1 MTWVITKLTWANLF
15 NRPVSTILTIAT
27 LSVAVALIS
36 VLLQF
41 TAFVDQRLER
51 DTGGVD
57 LVVGAKG
64 SPLQL
69 VLSSLY
75 HIDIPTGN
83 IPLRDAQSLM
93 RNPQVGR
100 ATPLALGDSFL
111 GFRIVG
117 TSPDFLNLYDAGF
130 QEGSIWKHEQQVVI
144 GARVKQDLKMGIGQK
159 FASTHGLVSAG
170 ADASHHEQTP
180 YEVVGILEPT
190 GSVIDRLILTSVES
204 VWHAHGITH
213 DEERH
218 DEERHDEVSHEEHE
232 SEADHTTGAE
242 HKHGHSELSDI
253 KNLDPSGHEI
263 TALLVEYKSPIA
275 AVRLPRF
282 VNSQSG
288 LQAAVPAIE
297 VTRLFSLSD
306 GLVSGARIIGILFI
320 LIGGLSIFVTVSNA
334 SAHKAYDIALLRS
347 MGASPTTVFLQQLTE
362 GFVIAVISGLLGIM
376 FAHLLLFMAA
386 SALPSLKA
394 IGLNGSLFTIA
405 ELYLLVAT
413 VFIGIVAVMWP
424 AIRNYKLDPIILL
437 KRGR

>member
-15 NRPVSTILTIAT
+15 NRPMSTVLTIAT
-27 LSVAVALIS
+27 LLVAVALIS

-69 VLSSLY
+69 ILSSLY

-93 RNPQVGR
+93 QNPQVGR
-100 ATPLALGDSFL
+100 AIPLALGDSFR

-144 GARVKQDLKMGIGQK
+144 GARIKQDLKINVGQK
-159 FASTHGLVSAG
+159 FASTHGLVSAD
-170 ADASHHEQTP
+170 ADASHHEQAP

-204 VWHAHGITH
+204 VWHAHGIAH
-213 DEERH
+213 NEE
-218 DEERHDEVSHEEHE
+218 SHEEHKTK
-232 SEADHTTGAE
+232 ADHTTDAE
-242 HKHGHSELSDI
+242 HKHEHVKLNDI
-253 KNLDPSGHEI
+253 KNLDPDGHEI

-282 VNSQSG
+282 VNAKAG
-288 LQAAVPAIE
+288 LQAAVPAVE

-306 GLVSGARIIGILFI
+306 GLVSGARVIGILFI

-362 GFVIAVISGLLGIM
+362 GFVIAVISSLLGIM
-376 FAHLLLFMAA
+376 FAHMLLFIAA
-386 SALPSLKA
+386 SVLPPLKA
-394 IGLNGSLFTIA
+394 LGWNGSLFTVA
-405 ELYLLVAT
+405 EIYLFVGT